1 MNNHYQSRD
10 PGWRRSWSFIA
21 ATTGATIGLGNLWKF
36 SYLAGENGGAAFV
49 LVYLICIVA
58 VAMPV
63 MIAEVILGSRGRS
76 NPVDTMRHVSLEA
89 KASSLWQIIGWL
101 GCLAGLL
108 VLSYY
113 SVIAG
118 WSFAYAGKLLDGEF
132 VATSALLSG
141 DIFNDLLAAPKLMMQ
156 WQAFFLLCLFFI
168 VALGVRKG
176 IALATRSL
184 MPLLFILLIA
194 LAIYS
199 SQVGDFKAAVD
210 FLFQPDFSA
219 LTQQALLDAL
229 GHAFFTLSIGVGAML
244 AYGAYVP
251 DQRSITGMVSTV
263 VLMDTVVSIL
273 AGLAI
278 FPLVF
283 SLNIAPTMGPGLMFV
298 AVPYGFGNMIYGN
311 YFGALFFVVVF
322 MAAITSGVALLEPAT
337 SWLSQRCRWW
347 RPAAAIVTVLVV
359 WLLGLATIFSFNIW
373 QHIDIFG
380 MSLFGLLDFVSAN
393 LLLPI
398 GGLLIAVFVG
408 WIMRKEVLRD
418 QLDIESWQIFSLWHW
433 LLRYIAAPGV
443 LVVFLWSL
451 YPWLTTLIIK

>member
-1 MNNHYQSRD
+1 MNNHYESRRR
-10 PGWRRSWSFIA
+10 GWRRSWSFVA

-49 LVYLICIVA
+49 LAYLVCIVV

-76 NPVDTMRHVSLEA
+76 NPVSTMQDVSLEA
-89 KASSLWQIIGWL
+89 GASSLWQIIGWL

-118 WSFAYAGKLLDGEF
+118 WSFAYVGKLLNGEF
-132 VATSALLSG
+132 VAASAQLSG
-141 DIFNDLLAAPKLMMQ
+141 DIFNNLLSAPALLMQ
-156 WQAFFLLCLFFI
+156 WHALFLLSILLV

-176 IALATRSL
+176 ISIAARLL
-184 MPLLFILLIA
+184 VPLLFIMLVA

-199 SQVGDFKAAVD
+199 SQVGDVKAAMD

-219 LTQQALLDAL
+219 LNQEALLDAL
-229 GHAFFTLSIGVGAML
+229 GHAFFTLSIGVGAMM

-283 SLNIAPTMGPGLMFV
+283 SLNMAPAMGPGLMFV
-298 AVPYGFGNMIYGN
+298 AMPYGFGNMIYGN
-311 YFGALFFVVVF
+311 YFGALFFIMVSL
-322 MAAITSGVALLEPAT
+322 AAITSGVALLEPAT
-337 SWLSQRCRWW
+337 SWLAQRFRWW
-347 RPAAAIVTVLVV
+347 RPAAAVVMVLVV

-373 QHIDIFG
+373 QHIQLFG
-380 MSLFGLLDFVSAN
+380 MSVFTFLDFVTAN
-393 LLLPI
+393 LMLPM
-398 GGLLIAVFVG
+398 GGLLTAVFVG

-418 QLDIESWQIFSLWHW
+418 ELYVESRQIFSLWRW

-451 YPWLTTLIIK
+451 YPWLKNLFIQ

>member
-1 MNNHYQSRD
+1 MSNYYKSRD
-10 PGWRRSWSFIA
+10 RGWRRSWSFVA

-76 NPVDTMRHVSLEA
+76 NPINTMQDVSLEA
-89 KASSLWQIIGWL
+89 GASSLWQVIGWL
-101 GCLAGLL
+101 GGAAGLL

-118 WSFAYAGKLLDGEF
+118 WSFAYAGKLLNGEF
-132 VATSALLSG
+132 VAASVQLSG
-141 DIFNDLLAAPKLMMQ
+141 DIFNNLLATPHLLMQ
-156 WQAFFLLCLFFI
+156 WQAFFLLCLLLI

-176 IALATRSL
+176 IAVAARLL
-184 MPLLFILLIA
+184 LPLLFIMLIA

-219 LTQQALLDAL
+219 LNQEALLDAL
-229 GHAFFTLSIGVGAML
+229 GHAFFTLSIGVGAMM
-244 AYGAYVP
+244 AYGAYMP

-283 SLNIAPTMGPGLMFV
+283 SLNMAPAMGPGLMFV
-298 AVPYGFGNMIYGN
+298 AMPYGFGNMIYGN
-311 YFGALFFVVVF
+311 YFGALFFVMVF

-337 SWLSQRCRWW
+337 SWLAQQFRWW
-347 RPAAAIVTVLVV
+347 RPAAAVVMVLVV

-373 QHIDIFG
+373 QHVDVFG
-380 MSLFGLLDFVSAN
+380 MSVFSLLDFVTAN
-393 LLLPI
+393 LMLPI
-398 GGLLIAVFVG
+398 GGFLIAIFVG

-418 QLDIESWQIFSLWHW
+418 ELYAESWQIFSLWRW

-451 YPWLTTLIIK
+451 YPWLKTLLIE